1 MRRLHLERY
10 IMELVLVVL
19 FFVFAFTAPGFLSV
33 RNVLNVMR
41 NVALQGIIAFSMT
54 AVIISGEI
62 DLSVGSAVAFAGVV
76 VAWLVQAFAGAG
88 MALGLAVPLAAVL
101 TLMLSS
107 FVGWTIAYM
116 RNAFGVPTFITSLAY
131 LTVLS
136 GFANLITD
144 GFPITAFPQWYNFL
158 GGGDIL
164 GVPVP
169 ALFLIVVFVV
179 FSFLMSQT
187 SFGRSV
193 YAVGGNAEA
202 ARLNGI
208 NVKKIKY
215 VLFAATGGLAGLTG
229 ILVSS
234 QIMAG
239 TPTVARGWE
248 LQIISAV
255 IIGGASLAGG
265 AGKIRGTLVG
275 IFFLGI
281 IINGMTLLNISQY
294 WQLVV
299 RGALILAAI
308 LVNSLRLRTGR
319 PGGRRKSVGAAA

>member
-1 MRRLHLERY
+1 MKKLRLERF
-10 IMELVLVVL
+10 IMEFVLIALCV
-19 FFVFAFTAPGFLSV
+19 VFAVTAPGFMSV

-76 VAWLVQAFAGAG
+76 MAWFVELFLGIG
-88 MALGLAVPLAAVL
+88 WPSGLAILVAATVTLA
-101 TLMLSS
+101 TSS
-107 FVGWTIAYM
+107 TIGWTIAYM
-116 RNAFGVPTFITSLAY
+116 RNVFSVPTFITSLAY
-131 LTVLS
+131 LTILS

-144 GFPITAFPQWYNFL
+144 GFPITSFPQWYNVF
-158 GGGDIL
+158 GGGAFL

-169 ALFLIVVFVV
+169 ALFLIVVFLV
-179 FSFLMSQT
+179 FDFMMNQT

-193 YAVGGNAEA
+193 YAIGGNSEA

-208 NVKKIKY
+208 NVKSVKY
-215 VLFAATGGLAGLTG
+215 ALFAATGGLAGLTG
-229 ILVSS
+229 ILVAS

-255 IIGGASLAGG
+255 IIGGASLSGG
-265 AGKIRGTLVG
+265 AGKIRGTLIGV
-275 IFFLGI
+275 FFLGV

-308 LVNSLRLRTGR
+308 LVNNLKFRIASDTRTAKRG
-319 PGGRRKSVGAAA
+319 KAA